1 MIDFLIKSTIS
12 LGVLY
17 LFYKLLLS
25 RIKTLEFNRYF
36 LVGSVVFSVVIP
48 FISIPIY
55 NTVVPLQDALEVLL
69 ISDSIEQTGVV
80 VNVAQEESLITTNIL
95 LFLYLTISS
104 ILLIRF
110 CINLS
115 NIIRQIRKKHKVKQA
130 GFTLILVKEK
140 VLPHTFF
147 KYILVNDGDYRNGR
161 IDDAMI
167 QHEVAHCNQWH
178 SLDIV
183 FIELLKIIL
192 WINPFIWLIKKSVQ
206 LNHEYLA
213 DDSVLASHHLGK
225 YQDTLINT
233 VLANNEGVLV
243 SNFNFSFT
251 KQRIKMMT
259 KQFCKTTGITGIIS
273 AFLLILILG
282 FTISCKQKST
292 DSQIAI
298 NDDKANVHEADKWL
312 QSFHIDHDFNQIRYN
327 SFPDI
332 FEMGSTNSLKSRM
345 VILENAFIFLTLND
359 NYSIPKSPIHR
370 DIDIE
375 YIYAKN
381 AFVEFYE
388 SKDSDKASEEVSAP
402 LSREFIHYQNE
413 ERKRLDADTTEK
425 HLNMNAEN

>member
-25 RIKTLEFNRYF
+25 RIMTFEFNRYF

-115 NIIRQIRKKHKVKQA
+115 NIIRQIRNKHKVKQA

-183 FIELLKIIL
+183 FRIT
-192 WINPFIWLIKKSVQ
+192 Q
-206 LNHEYLA
+206 NHIM
-213 DDSVLASHHLGK
+213 D
-225 YQDTLINT
+225 
-233 VLANNEGVLV
+233 
-243 SNFNFSFT
+243 
-251 KQRIKMMT
+251 
-259 KQFCKTTGITGIIS
+259 
-273 AFLLILILG
+273 
-282 FTISCKQKST
+282 
-292 DSQIAI
+292 
-298 NDDKANVHEADKWL
+298 
-312 QSFHIDHDFNQIRYN
+312 
-327 SFPDI
+327 
-332 FEMGSTNSLKSRM
+332 
-345 VILENAFIFLTLND
+345 
-359 NYSIPKSPIHR
+359 
-370 DIDIE
+370 
-375 YIYAKN
+375 
-381 AFVEFYE
+381 
-388 SKDSDKASEEVSAP
+388 
-402 LSREFIHYQNE
+402 
-413 ERKRLDADTTEK
+413 
-425 HLNMNAEN
+425 